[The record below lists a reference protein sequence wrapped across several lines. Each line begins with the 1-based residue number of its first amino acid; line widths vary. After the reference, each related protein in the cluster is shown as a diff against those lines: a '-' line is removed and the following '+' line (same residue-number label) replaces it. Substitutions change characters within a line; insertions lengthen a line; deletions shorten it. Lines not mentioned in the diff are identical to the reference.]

1 MTNKK
6 PLILITNDDGV
17 HAPGLRKLIS
27 LMKPLGDVV
36 VIASENVMSGMAHA
50 VTIQTPLRIKL
61 VKEEPGYTE
70 YVTNGT
76 PSDNVK
82 LGKHQILDRQPDLL
96 VSGINHGSNASI
108 NIIYSGTMGAV
119 LEGTIDGIPGI
130 GFSLLDYSHEADFS
144 HVDEYILKITKKV
157 LSEGMPSDIGLN
169 VNIPRISAQ
178 LLKGIKVCKQA
189 KARWVEDFDSR
200 FDPYGRNYLWM
211 KGEFVNGD
219 PRINTD
225 QKALEENYV
234 SVVPVHV
241 DFTAHQYIEKLKFD

>member
-6 PLILITNDDGV
+6 PLILITNDDGI

-169 VNIPRISAQ
+169 VNIPRISDQ